1 MMDFMEFIEMLEV
14 NGLTLDDDGDIVE
27 KDEEDE

>member
-1 MMDFMEFIEMLEV
+1 MDFMEFIEMLEV
-14 NGLTLDDDGDIVE
+14 NNLTLDDDGNIIE

>member
-1 MMDFMEFIEMLEV
+1 MDFMEFIEMLEV
-14 NGLTLDDDGDIVE
+14 NNLTLDDDGNIVE